1 MYVKD
6 GLCVIVLKSFV
17 PFQCGKVHM
26 EFCFKVPEA
35 SIATC
40 LLPVV
45 CNMKEVIV
53 FIENI
58 FGSRYGI
65 YLAET
70 IAGTY
75 RTFRIG

>member
-1 MYVKD
+1 VCH
-6 GLCVIVLKSFV
+6 CVEIFCSVPMWEGPYGVL
-17 PFQCGKVHM
+17 FQSTRG
-26 EFCFKVPEA
+26 A

-75 RTFRIG
+75 RTFIIG